1 MAPNW
6 EGSGSVGPL
15 STPSPLPAQSGGR
28 GGILEKHLVR
38 EGGVGEGE
46 EGADGPRAAVVAGG
60 PGVRDVGCLGKHLGA
75 EPQGPGPIPLLE
87 ICGDPRPSS
96 QAACAQNC
104 KIRCLHRPLPRHR
117 HQCKGILLH
126 REQTGVVLLPGLAP
140 APSFRSTNVTA
151 FRSYH
156 VQGPCQFTP
165 FPRNPLPSPREQGH
179 LCRGPPLT
187 AAHWMGVQIQECLP

>member
-1 MAPNW
+1 MGRVRICGAPVYPIP
-6 EGSGSVGPL
+6 SACSVRRERRN
-15 STPSPLPAQSGGR
+15 SREASCEGGR
-28 GGILEKHLVR
+28 GWG
-38 EGGVGEGE
+38 GE

-75 EPQGPGPIPLLE
+75 EPQGPGPIPLSE

-117 HQCKGILLH
+117 HQCKGLLLH

-156 VQGPCQFTP
+156 V
-165 FPRNPLPSPREQGH
+165 
-179 LCRGPPLT
+179 
-187 AAHWMGVQIQECLP
+187 